1 MEYQKTINLLDDN
14 TNQPS
19 KIRTRNWVE
28 INDEPKGRYDNS
40 NIRFKTSIIKS
51 NLCDH
56 SDAYILVKRTI
67 TVPNTAA
74 AGTAVNNTNKK
85 VIFKNCAPFTDCLT
99 KINNTQVD
107 DAQTIDAV
115 MQMYNLVEHSD
126 AYSKASGSLWQ
137 YYRDETALDNNGNI
151 TDFPDD
157 NNNSASFKLKKKI
170 TRQNRSCGTRDVE
183 IIMVP

>member
-1 MEYQKTINLLDDN
+1 
-14 TNQPS
+14 
-19 KIRTRNWVE
+19 
-28 INDEPKGRYDNS
+28 
-40 NIRFKTSIIKS
+40 
-51 NLCDH
+51 
-56 SDAYILVKRTI
+56 
-67 TVPNTAA
+67 
-74 AGTAVNNTNKK
+74 
-85 VIFKNCAPFTDCLT
+85 
-99 KINNTQVD
+99 
-107 DAQTIDAV
+107 